1 MKRVLLACALIL
13 AVAVQA
19 KPASAGKGAW
29 EVGLVGGI
37 GSPTGS
43 FKDSLEAK
51 SGPQGGLEICYHITD
66 VIAVGVD
73 GSWNRNKHK
82 GEGDVEDLGGGTTL
96 TADKDRYTI
105 TQFGIHGRYM
115 VPTSG
120 PLDPYGLVG
129 VGIYNLKEDYE
140 YTYFDGSMETVFTDE
155 SDMVEQPGSKFGFRL
170 GAGASYMVSPKI
182 AVGVA
187 ADYNHVSID
196 KDKFGI
202 STVPW
207 LSFRGRITYHI
218 MPK

>member
-1 MKRVLLACALIL
+1 
-13 AVAVQA
+13 
-19 KPASAGKGAW
+19 
-29 EVGLVGGI
+29 
-37 GSPTGS
+37 
-43 FKDSLEAK
+43 
-51 SGPQGGLEICYHITD
+51 
-66 VIAVGVD
+66 
-73 GSWNRNKHK
+73 
-82 GEGDVEDLGGGTTL
+82 
-96 TADKDRYTI
+96 
-105 TQFGIHGRYM
+105 M